1 MKLVKILSSVI
12 AENVDPKFRLTEIS
26 NKLMNQLVVKF
37 TEETEDSEDDIKS
50 YINDFDK
57 YKNGL
62 PSDKRDITKYSYEQ
76 LKSLIQSKRSKKE
89 EGDIFKTYMKGPGK
103 GSDQRQ
109 VKSMIKKFLE
119 IRNYLPEPN
128 RDIMKYPYLRLVE
141 LIQNKFGGIITKA
154 AFEKYKRERTDLTNE
169 QILSYIERYVDLYD
183 RLEPNTP
190 PIMLMSFDDLEAS
203 LDHLPD
209 GDDVPQK
216 KGDDFKD
223 IENIYDK
230 DNLYIFKPN
239 GKEQCI
245 RLAHGRPWCTSRVG
259 GGNLYYNYR
268 LENNLTL
275 YYVIDKDKSFDDLNF
290 AVVILVDE
298 YGRKRIADG
307 KNMAGGFSG
316 HKTESWD
323 VISSKVPKLADKEYL
338 FTADPLTDREKS
350 LLRKYKNISIV
361 EDAVKELGSVE
372 DAEFWLEIAS
382 PNLTNKPRVY
392 INLPAE
398 LKKKYISLGMDLT
411 GDMITNSE
419 PDVVKYY
426 LARKI
431 DSLRTKSLSNLTT
444 ADIALINM
452 PTMKNLKEELKVKY
466 AGQLATEGDNIV
478 KITYPNDASSKYI
491 ALFGF
496 DELFENL
503 PETITYLTI
512 ANKSNDSLDLDI
524 PASIGKFKDVIALV
538 LENCVRTLPEELG
551 QMEGLTFLT
560 LQNNKNLQSL
570 PESLADLEFLD
581 LIALSGSNPN
591 TEIPERLSAMMVE
604 EGEGFYYISRDV

>member
-12 AENVDPKFRLTEIS
+12 EENVEPKHRIMEIS
-26 NKLMNQLVVKF
+26 NRLMNQLVLKF
-37 TEETEDSEDDIKS
+37 KDETQDDEDTIKS
-50 YINDFDK
+50 YIDDFEK

-62 PSDKRDITKYSYEQ
+62 AADKRDITKYAYNQ
-76 LKSLIQSKRSKKE
+76 LKSVISTKRLKKE
-89 EGDIFKTYMKGPGK
+89 ENDIFKKYIKGPGK

-109 VKSMIKKFLE
+109 VKSAIKKFLE
-119 IRNYLPEPN
+119 IREFLPEQYRN
-128 RDIMKYPYLRLVE
+128 IMDYSYLKLVE
-141 LIQNKFGGIITKA
+141 LIQRAFGTTITKK
-154 AFEKYKRERTDLTNE
+154 AFEKYRKEREDLTNE

-190 PIMLMSFDDLEAS
+190 PIMMMSFDELEAA

-209 GDDVPQK
+209 GDDTPKK

-223 IENIYDK
+223 IEIIYDK
-230 DNLYIFKPN
+230 DNLYVFKPN

-275 YYVIDKDKSFDDLNF
+275 YYVIDKDKPFDDLNF

-307 KNMAGGFSG
+307 KNMAGGYSG
-316 HKTESWD
+316 HRTETWD
-323 VISSKVPKLADKEYL
+323 TISSKVPKLKDKEYL
-338 FTADPLTDREKS
+338 FTPDPLTDREKQ
-350 LLRKYKNISIV
+350 LLRKYKHINV
-361 EDAVKELGSVE
+361 QEDAVKELGSVE
-372 DAEFWLEIAS
+372 DAEFWLEISS

-452 PTMKNLKEELKVKY
+452 PAMKNLKEELKVKY
-466 AGQLATEGDNIV
+466 AGQLATDSNQIV
-478 KITYPNDASSKYI
+478 KITYPNDAASKYI

-503 PETITYLTI
+503 PDTITYLTI
-512 ANKSNDSLDLDI
+512 ENKSSDQLNLDI
-524 PASIGKFKDVIALV
+524 PPSISKFKEVVALV

-551 QMEGLTFLT
+551 QMDSLTFLT
-560 LQNNKNLQSL
+560 LQNNKNLVSL
-570 PESLADLEFLD
+570 PESLVNLEYLD
-581 LIALSGSNPN
+581 LISLSGSNPN
-591 TEIPERLSAMMVE
+591 VQIPERLRAIME
-604 EGEGFYYISRDV
+604 EETDNFYYIVRD